1 MAIRINEILN
11 IDSCLI
17 LSNNNTIP
25 RLGLGTWRSE
35 PGKVQSIVKEA
46 ILNCGYRHIDCAW
59 LYRNENEVGNGIH
72 EALEESQGKIKR
84 EDLFITTKLWNQHH
98 VPEDVEWAIHESL
111 KKLRLDYIDLYL
123 MHWPVAF
130 KKMDENQ
137 WSQTEDKTVRYYAE
151 GITLADTWKAMEKL
165 VDQQLVR
172 SIGVS
177 NFQPTEID
185 EILQTARIRPAVNQI
200 ELHPYLNQHVLRE
213 YCAKQNIIITS
224 YCPLANLKRPNER
237 EEDASALYNP
247 VIQEIAKLKNR
258 TTAQVIIRWHIQHGL
273 TVIPK
278 TVTSER
284 LYENCQ
290 VFDFELSDKEMNQI
304 DQLEK
309 SSHRRFVNPPFL
321 RPGNRNVF
329 DD

>member
-35 PGKVQSIVKEA
+35 PGKVQSIVKQA

-111 KKLRLDYIDLYL
+111 KKLRLDYVDLYL

-130 KKMDENQ
+130 KKMNENQ

-151 GITLADTWKAMEKL
+151 GITPIERT
-165 VDQQLVR
+165 
-172 SIGVS
+172 
-177 NFQPTEID
+177 NF
-185 EILQTARIRPAVNQI
+185 
-200 ELHPYLNQHVLRE
+200 
-213 YCAKQNIIITS
+213 
-224 YCPLANLKRPNER
+224 
-237 EEDASALYNP
+237 
-247 VIQEIAKLKNR
+247 
-258 TTAQVIIRWHIQHGL
+258 
-273 TVIPK
+273 
-278 TVTSER
+278 
-284 LYENCQ
+284 
-290 VFDFELSDKEMNQI
+290 
-304 DQLEK
+304 
-309 SSHRRFVNPPFL
+309 
-321 RPGNRNVF
+321 
-329 DD
+329 